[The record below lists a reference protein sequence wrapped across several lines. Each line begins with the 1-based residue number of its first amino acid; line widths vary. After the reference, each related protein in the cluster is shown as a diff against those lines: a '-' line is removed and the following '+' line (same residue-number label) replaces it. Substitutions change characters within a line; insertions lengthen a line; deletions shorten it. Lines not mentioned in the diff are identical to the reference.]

1 MMCAF
6 LRYFTF
12 FEIRKIYTA
21 FSRRGRQIWHY
32 LHFLCVFEEKEML
45 ESKFQRELI
54 GELKEMFPG
63 AIVYKNESKQGLPD
77 LTVLYGKHWAL
88 LECKQ
93 SESAGHQPNQDYY
106 VERANEMSFSRF
118 IYPENKQEVLDELQQ
133 AFRTGRQTRHSQSK

>member
-1 MMCAF
+1 
-6 LRYFTF
+6 
-12 FEIRKIYTA
+12 
-21 FSRRGRQIWHY
+21 
-32 LHFLCVFEEKEML
+32 ML

-63 AIVYKNESKQGLPD
+63 AIVFKNESKQGIPD
-77 LTVLYGKHWAL
+77 LTILWKRHWAL

-93 SESAGHQPNQDYY
+93 SSAAGHQPNQDYY

-133 AFRTGRQTRHSQSK
+133 AFRAGRKTRTSQPK